1 MSEHDLQTAIIQ
13 LIRLRGG
20 IATRVN
26 SGSAI
31 YKDGAGRMNV
41 IRGAERGTSD
51 ILACYRGRYLAI
63 EVKYGH
69 GKPSPAQVDF
79 GSQVMDAGGKF
90 LVSYDLDE
98 VFSLLDKIDLEDSS
112 KKPR

>member
-1 MSEHDLQTAIIQ
+1 MPEHNLQTSILQ

-20 IATRVN
+20 VATRVN

-31 YKDGAGRMNV
+31 YKDNSGRMNV

-63 EVKYGH
+63 EVKFGR
-69 GKPSPAQVDF
+69 GKPSPAQLEF
-79 GSQVMDAGGKF
+79 GRVVVDAGGVF
-90 LVSYDLDE
+90 LVAYDLDE
-98 VFSLLDKIDLEDSS
+98 VIRLLDEIDQEDASTKS
-112 KKPR
+112 H